1 MTVSIDT
8 ARAAQVAAMLDSRAS
23 GADSLATSLR
33 RIGGEFG
40 ISGIT
45 GAAAAIA
52 SALGGELGAT
62 ASVYRIRIDMASA
75 ADNGW
80 TLAAYEHRER
90 LLAGAMAT
98 LTSQLDD
105 EVGSTGSN
113 ADARALIE
121 AVVLSTETIGLVAEV
136 PAGVDPLVW
145 QATAI
150 TGPVL
155 AEASPQQA
163 ADYWRL
169 LTEDGQFAAVE
180 YATPEVSDG
189 YLAGTIDL
197 SEVQIFALQAQPLL
211 DGRDP
216 ASGPGTDWA
225 GVTIPDVT
233 EIVTGE
239 GVPVAETDLV
249 DDGELRG
256 FLEGSAICSTIQ
268 VFSPIPSQ
276 PGSDPLNGSIA
287 AIGVVRDIHG
297 LQNLRTVV
305 SGARAISPTTWAA
318 AIADVALCRLGV
330 GSGAAISVDRV
341 LNEDGQ
347 MVYEGSRSPTQPY
360 LDINGMLL
368 SPDLEVRDRQ
378 MWNAEH
384 KVSDG
389 TWEPYPG
396 YPAYEVNARG
406 GGN

>member
-8 ARAAQVAAMLDSRAS
+8 GRAALVAAMLESRVAS
-23 GADSLATSLR
+23 ADSLASALS

-40 ISGIT
+40 VSGFT
-45 GAAAAIA
+45 GAAAALA
-52 SALGGELGAT
+52 TALGGELGAT

-90 LLAGAMAT
+90 LLAGAMAS
-98 LTSQLDD
+98 LASQLDD
-105 EVGSTGSN
+105 DIGSTGSN
-113 ADARALIE
+113 ADAAALIAE
-121 AVVLSTETIGLVAEV
+121 VVLPPETLDLIGDV

-145 QATAI
+145 QATAM

-155 AEASPQQA
+155 AEATPQQA
-163 ADYWRL
+163 AEYWRL
-169 LTEDGQFAAVE
+169 LTEEGQFAAIQ

-189 YLAGTIDL
+189 YLADTIDL
-197 SEVQIFALQAQPLL
+197 DEVQVFALQTQPLI

-225 GVTIPDVT
+225 GVLIPDVT
-233 EIVTGE
+233 EVVTE
-239 GVPVAETDLV
+239 DGVPVVQTDLV

-256 FLEGSAICSTIQ
+256 FMEGSVICSTIQ

-276 PGSDPLNGSIA
+276 PGSDPINGSIA

-305 SGARAISPTTWAA
+305 SGARVISPSTWVA

-341 LNEDGQ
+341 LTENGDV
-347 MVYEGSRSPTQPY
+347 VYEGSRSETQPY
-360 LDINGMLL
+360 MDINGVPL
-368 SPDLEVRDRQ
+368 SPDIEVRDRQ

-396 YPAYEVNARG
+396 YPAYEVNARD